1 MAVLRYTGCRS
12 KREVASTL
20 KIKDRIIHRPWRF

>member
-1 MAVLRYTGCRS
+1 MAVL
-12 KREVASTL
+12 KRIANSTL